1 MKNYDKITSLF
12 KRKGYVW
19 GPSPEIYE
27 GGVAGFYDLGP
38 LGAMLF
44 NNIENTVRAV
54 YFENNYYEIKAPLI
68 MPSKVW
74 EASGHLGGFT
84 DPLTKCTKCGA
95 VFRVDKLIKELHP
108 KEIVDGLTYK
118 EYDKKIEDLS
128 IKCASCK
135 GPLSKTVPQ
144 DMMLKT
150 TIGLDEEAYLRPET
164 ATTTY
169 LQFKRYY
176 EFFRNKLPFGV
187 YQIGTA
193 FRNEISPRN
202 GLIRKRE
209 FTQAEAQL
217 FIFKSDKNKYSEF
230 KDFEKIK
237 LPLLTWKE
245 QDKKGKPKK
254 TSLKE
259 AIKGK
264 IIQNKAYAVSL
275 AVGYQI
281 AMELGLD
288 EKRLRYR
295 QHYPNERAFYALD
308 AWDLEYKTDSFGWV
322 EICGVHDRSD
332 YDLKQHAKYSGKDLR
347 VKHGRKKE
355 VPHILEIAAG
365 IERLVFTVLEQAY
378 DEEKRRT
385 VLRLLPSIA
394 PIQLKIFPLVSKDGL
409 PEKAKNVYELMLN
422 EDFFAE
428 YDESG
433 SIGRRYRRADEE
445 GVPFCITIDH
455 DTLEDESVTVRDR
468 DTMKQVRVKINELE
482 DFLEEAIEGDI
493 DF

>member
-1 MKNYDKITSLF
+1 MKDYNKITSLF

-44 NNIENTVRAV
+44 NNIENLVRSI

-68 MPSKVW
+68 MPRKVW

-84 DPLTKCTKCGA
+84 DPLTKCTKCGS
-95 VFRVDKLIKELHP
+95 VYRVDKLIKELHP
-108 KEIVDGLTYK
+108 KEQVDGLTYK
-118 EYDKKIEDLS
+118 EYDEKLEKLG
-128 IKCASCK
+128 IKCLSCK
-135 GPLSKTVPQ
+135 GLLSKTVPQ
-144 DMMLKT
+144 NMMLKT

-187 YQIGTA
+187 FQIGTA

-217 FIFKSDKNKYSEF
+217 FIFESDKDKYEEFKEF
-230 KDFEKIK
+230 KDLE
-237 LPLLTWKE
+237 LPLLTWKD
-245 QDKKGKPKK
+245 QDKKDKPKK
-254 TSLKE
+254 ISLKK
-259 AIKGK
+259 ALKKK

-275 AVGYQI
+275 AVAYQL
-281 AMELGLD
+281 AMELELKKD
-288 EKRLRYR
+288 KLRFR

-308 AWDLEYKTDSFGWV
+308 AWDLEFKTDCFGWI

-347 VKHGRKKE
+347 VKHGREKE
-355 VPHILEIAAG
+355 VPHILEIAPG
-365 IERLVFTVLEQAY
+365 VERLVYATLEQAY
-378 DEEKRRT
+378 EEEEERT
-385 VLRLLPSIA
+385 VLRLPPNLA
-394 PIQLKIFPLVSKDGL
+394 PIRIKVFPLLSKDGL
-409 PEKAKNVYELMLN
+409 PEKAEEVYELLMK
-422 EDFFAE
+422 EDFYAE

-445 GVPFCITIDH
+445 GAPFCITVDH
-455 DTLEDESVTVRDR
+455 DTLKDDSVTIRDR
-468 DTMKQVRVKINELE
+468 DSMKQIRVRINELE
-482 DFLEEAIEGDI
+482 DVLEEAIEGDI